1 MNIITIIMAVFAV
14 IGAVDYIF
22 GCKLKLGT
30 EFEKGILLLGQL
42 VLSMTGLIII
52 APIIADV
59 LSPFF
64 DFFYNTFKIDPS
76 IIPAS
81 IFANDMGGAPLAKE
95 IAKEQTIGMFNAMV
109 VSSMMGATVS
119 FTIPLALGCLK
130 KEKHKELTL
139 GLLCGVVTIP
149 VGCVVSGILCKIPV
163 FTLLFNMLPLL
174 LFAVIIALCLW
185 FVPNVCIK
193 VFNIFGII
201 IKTIATVGLVL
212 GIIELLLGI
221 KPIKTAAD
229 LSVATDICIN
239 AAFVLSGA
247 FTLLAII
254 SKILSKP
261 MGRLGRVLDINKEST
276 LGFISSLA
284 NNVPTFRMMNDMDS
298 KGAVLNAA
306 FAVSGAF
313 VVGDQLAFTLAFE
326 PSYVAP
332 MLVAKIISG
341 LFAVLFAMIMYKKIE
356 KQFALEINENE

>member
-1 MNIITIIMAVFAV
+1 MNIITLIMAIFSVV
-14 IGAVDYIF
+14 GAADYIF
-22 GCKLKLGT
+22 GNKLKLGT

-42 VLSMTGLIII
+42 VLSMTGLILI

-95 IAKEQTIGMFNAMV
+95 IAKTENVGMFNALV
-109 VSSMMGATVS
+109 VSSMMGATIS

-130 KEKHKELTL
+130 KERHKELTL

-149 VGCVVSGILCKIPV
+149 VGCVVSGLLCKIPL
-163 FTLLFNMLPLL
+163 FTLLFNLLPLL
-174 LFAVIIALCLW
+174 LFAIIIVLCLW
-185 FVPNVCIK
+185 FIPNVCIK
-193 VFNIFGII
+193 IFNIFGII
-201 IKTIATVGLVL
+201 IKTMATIGLVL

-221 KPIKTAAD
+221 KPIETAAD

-239 AAFVLSGA
+239 AAIVLSGA
-247 FTLLAII
+247 FTLLAIVSI
-254 SKILSKP
+254 ILSKP
-261 MGRLGRVLDINKEST
+261 MELLGQMLGINKASA
-276 LGFISSLA
+276 LGFISTLA
-284 NNVPTFRMMNDMDS
+284 NNVPTFKMMNDMDS

-313 VVGDQLAFTLAFE
+313 VIGDQLAFTLAFE
-326 PSYVAP
+326 PSYVLP

-341 LFAVLFAMIMYKKIE
+341 LSAVFFATIMFKKLG
-356 KQFALEINENE
+356 KQFVLEISENE